1 MKSVSDKS
9 YRKKLKKCIFSNFAL
24 RKSCHLWDNVEEYG
38 RAGPATD
45 DSLGQGDT
53 YALHAR

>member
-1 MKSVSDKS
+1 M
-9 YRKKLKKCIFSNFAL
+9 LKNFAL

-45 DSLGQGDT
+45 DSLG
-53 YALHAR
+53 